1 MLKFVVE
8 VAISVWTTSTLFM
21 LFFWA
26 NAFISTFRNEG
37 KIFLL
42 PLGKFL
48 YLHFCPIVHTR
59 QCFRIMRR
67 YSELETA
74 QKEERGV

>member
-26 NAFISTFRNEG
+26 NAFISTFQQE
-37 KIFLL
+37 KKVLL
-42 PLGKFL
+42 MPFGQFL
-48 YLHFCPIVHTR
+48 YIHFCPIVHTVK
-59 QCFRIMRR
+59 CFKIMRR
-67 YSELETA
+67 SAELA
-74 QKEERGV
+74 KRGV

>member
-1 MLKFVVE
+1 MMKFVIN

-26 NAFISTFRNEG
+26 NAFITTWKRDG

-42 PLGKFL
+42 PLGKFI

-67 YSELETA
+67 YAEL
-74 QKEERGV
+74 KEQAKN